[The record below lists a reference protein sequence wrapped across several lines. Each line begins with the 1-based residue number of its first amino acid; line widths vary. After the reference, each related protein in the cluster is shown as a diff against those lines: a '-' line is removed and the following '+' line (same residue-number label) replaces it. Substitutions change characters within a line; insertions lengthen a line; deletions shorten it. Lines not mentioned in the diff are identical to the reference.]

1 MSDLTT
7 LPDAQSD
14 EPAWKGLCAGL
25 NRLRLEKGSWWGRMA
40 EDGES
45 VPRVDESTVT
55 VRIRGN
61 VLAEIGA
68 GQGAPQCRIEAGHL
82 LLAHPGARTV
92 LGDAEGAVRSVRT
105 LRELAEHYDHVR
117 RRACRHLDRRM
128 AVLDRLFLRHPCVL
142 AVDAPLPAGRADLVA
157 LSPEGIAVVFLLRR
171 YADGG
176 LRLKGRG
183 GIAWRLAELYNWL
196 ADTRSATTWVR
207 GLLER
212 GAALD
217 TRHSRRYRVPDTLR
231 IHGRARLLIVDFD
244 HAQRLEGLPGL
255 RADLEAALDRTLSK
269 DDIPCI
275 GDPGNISYAT
285 LFSGL

>member
-1 MSDLTT
+1 MSDLTP
-7 LPDAQSD
+7 LPHVQPD
-14 EPAWKGLCAGL
+14 EPAWKGLCAALNGL
-25 NRLRLEKGSWWGRMA
+25 RHEKGSWWRSMA

-68 GQGAPQCRIEAGHL
+68 RQGAPQCRIEPGHL
-82 LLAHPGARTV
+82 LLAHPGARAV
-92 LGDAEGAVRSVRT
+92 LGEADTAVRSVRT

-117 RRACRHLDRRM
+117 RRACRHVDRRM
-128 AVLDRLFLRHPCVL
+128 AILDRLFLRHPCIL
-142 AVDAPLPAGRADLVA
+142 AVDAPLPFGRVDLVA
-157 LSPEGIAVVFLLRR
+157 LSPEGTAVFFLLRR
-171 YADGG
+171 FADAD

-183 GIAWRLAELYNWL
+183 GIAWRLSEFDNWL
-196 ADTRSATTWVR
+196 ADTQAATTWVR
-207 GLLER
+207 DLLER

-231 IHGRARLLIVDFD
+231 IQGRSRLLIVDFD
-244 HAQRLEGLPGL
+244 HAQRLGGLPVL